1 MRIKEIFQSKEI
13 NNASWLI
20 SGKIMQILL
29 SLIVGMLTARYLG
42 PENYGLIGYGVA
54 FSSFFISL
62 CTLGINN
69 IIVKEFVDNLDDQG
83 IVLGTTL
90 ILRMLSSSF
99 SIITL
104 NIIVYFLD
112 KNETLTKTIV
122 FFCSIGLFFQVFD
135 TFNYWFQAQYKSKI
149 TAIATFFAYVVISI
163 YKIILLL
170 FGA

>member
-90 ILRMLSSSF
+90 ILRMLSSFF

-104 NIIVYFLD
+104 
-112 KNETLTKTIV
+112 K
-122 FFCSIGLFFQVFD
+122 
-135 TFNYWFQAQYKSKI
+135 
-149 TAIATFFAYVVISI
+149 
-163 YKIILLL
+163 
-170 FGA
+170 